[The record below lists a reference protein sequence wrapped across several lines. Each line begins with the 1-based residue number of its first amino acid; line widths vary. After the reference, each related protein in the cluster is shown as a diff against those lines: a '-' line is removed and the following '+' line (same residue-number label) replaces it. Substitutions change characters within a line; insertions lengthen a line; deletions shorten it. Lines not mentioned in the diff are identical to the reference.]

1 LAKESSLFHKKQ
13 KTVHY
18 YSITTVRNTGIFLG
32 VTKTERSKLLD
43 KLKEFYTLETF
54 QVQYYKAQ
62 LSEAKNE
69 YYRTAFERM
78 VQIESGHADYFAG
91 RLIAENEDV
100 PVITGSVFKMA
111 GRILGEAVE
120 LAGPASACKLGVA
133 LENKAIDK
141 YREFIIK
148 KWGDEELQSTLM
160 QYLLDEECHMLW
172 MKKHAET
179 IGR

>member
-1 LAKESSLFHKKQ
+1 
-13 KTVHY
+13 
-18 YSITTVRNTGIFLG
+18 
-32 VTKTERSKLLD
+32 
-43 KLKEFYTLETF
+43 
-54 QVQYYKAQ
+54 
-62 LSEAKNE
+62 
-69 YYRTAFERM
+69 
-78 VQIESGHADYFAG
+78 
-91 RLIAENEDV
+91 
-100 PVITGSVFKMA
+100 MA

-160 QYLLDEECHMLW
+160 QYLLDEEFHMLW